1 MPVSVAMA
9 VVVSVLRLR
18 TMFATVS
25 VIVAMG
31 RARVERVAETPGRAA
46 LLACG
51 FRCTLAPA
59 GAL

>member
-1 MPVSVAMA
+1 MA

-18 TMFATVS
+18 AMFATVS

-46 LLACG
+46 LPACG